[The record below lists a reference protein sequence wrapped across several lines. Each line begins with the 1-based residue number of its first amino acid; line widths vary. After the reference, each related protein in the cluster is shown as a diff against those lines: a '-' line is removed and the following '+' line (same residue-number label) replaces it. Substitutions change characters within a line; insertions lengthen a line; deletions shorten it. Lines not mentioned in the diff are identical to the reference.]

1 VKRYPCTRC
10 LLSRVYVSVQ
20 ASLVLS
26 SSVCSGGVMKSIIKF
41 FHSSKPHFWLHMK
54 PFLTPMW
61 SHTAHSGKW
70 SFINQC
76 LMLPGHAWMTLSSFA
91 IYLPVVIW
99 KRTFLLIL
107 FIYILLVSIC
117 EYICENK
124 LNIDQSSLLN
134 WIFIALINSASK
146 PLISLLY
153 SIGYLLHWSTV
164 TLEEYVEYVSISWWH
179 LAEPEWPFSGHS
191 W

>member
-10 LLSRVYVSVQ
+10 LLSRVYVSVHT
-20 ASLVLS
+20 SLVRS

-61 SHTAHSGKW
+61 SHTTHSGKW

-107 FIYILLVSIC
+107 FIYILLFSIC

-134 WIFIALINSASK
+134 WIFIALINSNAWRICGVCFNQ
-146 PLISLLY
+146 LMTLC
-153 SIGYLLHWSTV
+153 GTRV
-164 TLEEYVEYVSISWWH
+164 TLFWT
-179 LAEPEWPFSGHS
+179 
-191 W
+191 